1 VAGDLGAVP
10 QSPAYDKS
18 RGIYTN
24 RSQVT
29 IEQLSSN
36 DGASNTLAFG
46 EMLGDNQL
54 PPFRRMNTW
63 AGGGA
68 MWTNWGLD
76 INDPPDA
83 TAGHWGWY
91 MFSSEHTGIVNF
103 AFGDGSV
110 RPIRTDID
118 YNTFIYLSGYKDGKT
133 IDQTLAGF

>member
-1 VAGDLGAVP
+1 M
-10 QSPAYDKS
+10 
-18 RGIYTN
+18 
-24 RSQVT
+24 T

-36 DGASNTLAFG
+36 DGASNTFAFG
-46 EMLGDNQL
+46 EILGDGQL

-76 INDPPDA
+76 IEPPDS
-83 TAGHWGWY
+83 TAGKWGWY
-91 MFSSEHTGIVNF
+91 MFSSEHTGLVNF

-133 IDQTLAGF
+133 IDQTLAGY